1 VANIAVALG
10 TGGCDDTKTVDVIIG
25 DIESPIPDLATLPI
39 LTGIVILS

>member
-1 VANIAVALG
+1 MAVALREQEVVMIQ
-10 TGGCDDTKTVDVIIG
+10 KTVDVIIG